1 MKTSNKWL
9 LAALLLLL
17 GSLTAYNMGLRAEF
31 RKGAYKDPNRN
42 TVALNFKDFTE
53 IDLQAANVVGL
64 KVVAGP
70 YSVRLNKDA
79 GKYVKVTQQGPRL
92 TIAVVFPDGRQSVG
106 GRQAMTI
113 SLPQLA
119 RLSATGTYLM
129 NGKPVTD
136 KHPVGLSVRI
146 EGFRQDSL
154 NVQQDH
160 GTQVELARNQLG
172 FLRAEAGHSPGS
184 HPQLRIENSNRI
196 GAAYLSVQNEGQL
209 QLDAGGIANL
219 RTQFGDSVKATLTG
233 AGLRNLGQR

>member
-17 GSLTAYNMGLRAEF
+17 GSLTAYNMGLRAEYS
-31 RKGAYKDPNRN
+31 KGTYKDPTRN

-53 IDLQAANVVGL
+53 IDLQAATTVGL

-70 YSVRLNKDA
+70 YSVRLNKA
-79 GKYVKVTQQGPRL
+79 AEKYVKVTKQGPRL
-92 TIAVVFPDGRQSVG
+92 TIAVAFPDGRQPMG
-106 GRQAMTI
+106 GRQTMTI

-119 RLSATGTYLM
+119 RLSAAGTYRM
-129 NGKPVTD
+129 NGKPVTE
-136 KHPVGLSVRI
+136 KRPVGLSVRI
-146 EGFRQDSL
+146 EGFSQDSL

-184 HPQLRIENSNRI
+184 HPQLRIEKSNRI
-196 GAAYLSVQNEGQL
+196 AAAYLNVQNEGQL

-219 RTQFGDSVKATLTG
+219 RTQFGDSAKATLTG
-233 AGLRNLGQR
+233 AGLNNLGQR

>member
-31 RKGAYKDPNRN
+31 RKGTYKDPTHD

-53 IDLQAANVVGL
+53 IDLQAANMVGL

-70 YSVRLNKDA
+70 YSVRLNKA
-79 GKYVKVTQQGPRL
+79 AEKYVKVTQQGQRL
-92 TIAVVFPDGRQSVG
+92 TIKLVFPEDRQPMNS
-106 GRQAMTI
+106 RQALTI

-119 RLSATGTYLM
+119 KLSATGTYVM
-129 NGKPVTD
+129 NGKPVTE
-136 KHPVGLSVRI
+136 KHRTGIALRI

-184 HPQLRIENSNRI
+184 RPTLHIDNSNRI
-196 GAAYLSVQNEGQL
+196 QSAYLSVQNEGQL
-209 QLDAGGIANL
+209 LLEAGGIPNL
-219 RTQFGDSVKATLTG
+219 RTQFGDSAHATLTG
-233 AGLRNLGQR
+233 AGLTNLGQR